1 MYIVSVSLF
10 CWTGCQILFVID
22 VSSFVILLFYP
33 SIFLCVSICR
43 PVCVVL
49 LSLLL
54 LLLLMMMLVLA
65 VVNNFDKAF
74 INSCKR
80 REYHSLESQLLI

>member
-1 MYIVSVSLF
+1 MYIVCLI
-10 CWTGCQILFVID
+10 ILLNWIPKFFIINI
-22 VSSFVILLFYP
+22 SSSVILLLCQ

-49 LSLLL
+49 VLLL
-54 LLLLMMMLVLA
+54 LLLLMMMLLLA

-80 REYHSLESQLLI
+80 REYHCLESQLLI